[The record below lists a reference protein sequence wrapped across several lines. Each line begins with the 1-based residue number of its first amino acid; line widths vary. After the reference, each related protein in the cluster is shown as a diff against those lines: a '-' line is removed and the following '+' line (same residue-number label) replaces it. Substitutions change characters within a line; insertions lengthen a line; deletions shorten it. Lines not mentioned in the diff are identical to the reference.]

1 MTIKTQKDLRET
13 IQPYMKDSPLTA
25 QRLYDNFRER
35 FKLTISLNEFMKTPE
50 KVKEKIIKEE

>member
-25 QRLYDNFRER
+25 QRLYDNFRDR
-35 FKLTISLNEFMKTPE
+35 FKLTISLKEFMKTPE
-50 KVKEKIIKEE
+50 KVKEKIIKED

>member
-13 IQPYMKDSPLTA
+13 IRPYMKDSPLTA
-25 QRLYDNFRER
+25 ERLYDNFRDR
-35 FKLTISLNEFMKTPE
+35 FKLTISLNEFMKQPE

>member
-25 QRLYDNFRER
+25 QRLYDNFRDR

>member
-25 QRLYDNFRER
+25 QRLYDNFRDR
-35 FKLTISLNEFMKTPE
+35 FKLTISLNEFMKQPE